1 MRQQCVRFFRTPR
14 GKTAE
19 GLYGKTHTERT
30 PMTCVSLLD
39 CVLTPLQLGFM
50 QRGLMAAILIAIVC
64 AVIGAF
70 VVLQELAFIG
80 DALAHA
86 SFPGVVI
93 AYMLK
98 LNLELGGAVVGILT
112 ALGIGAITR
121 RSAISQD
128 SAIGVLFAGTFA
140 LGIVLLS
147 TVKSYTK
154 DLFGLLLGDVL
165 AIQPG
170 DLIVIAVSGAIML
183 AIVCALY
190 KELTLLTFDPIQAE
204 VIGLPVGLLHE
215 LLLALMAVTI
225 VIAIQTVGIV
235 LVVAM
240 LVTPAATATLLVR
253 RFPLVM
259 LVGALQGIVGVIA
272 GLYLSFYLN
281 IASGATI
288 VLVLTSMF
296 VLVLL
301 AKPRPG
307 RGRRAAPRNV

>member
-1 MRQQCVRFFRTPR
+1 MVC
-14 GKTAE
+14 
-19 GLYGKTHTERT
+19 H
-30 PMTCVSLLD
+30 SLWHCLT
-39 CVLTPLQLGFM
+39 TPLEFGFM
-50 QRGLMAAILIAIVC
+50 QRGLAAAVLIAIVC

-93 AYMLK
+93 AFMLK
-98 LNLELGGAVVGILT
+98 LNLALGGAVVGILT
-112 ALGIGAITR
+112 ALGIGLITR
-121 RSAISQD
+121 RGRVSQD
-128 SAIGVLFAGTFA
+128 TAIGVLFAGTFA
-140 LGIVLLS
+140 LGMVLLS
-147 TVKSYTK
+147 TIKNYTK

-165 AIQPG
+165 AIGAG
-170 DLIVIAVSGAIML
+170 DLLMIAGMGALVL
-183 AIVCALY
+183 AIVLALY
-190 KELTLLTFDPIQAE
+190 KELVLLTFDPIQAE
-204 VIGLPVGLLHE
+204 VIGLPVNLLHE

-259 LVGALQGIVGVIA
+259 LLGAIQGVVGAVA

-288 VLVLTSMF
+288 VLVLTGVF
-296 VLVLL
+296 ALALLL
-301 AKPRPG
+301 APWL
-307 RGRRAAPRNV
+307 RRARPHPTLQAAR

>member
-1 MRQQCVRFFRTPR
+1 
-14 GKTAE
+14 
-19 GLYGKTHTERT
+19 
-30 PMTCVSLLD
+30 MTCDSLWA
-39 CVLTPLQLGFM
+39 CITAPLAFGFM
-50 QRGLMAAILIAIVC
+50 QRGLAAAVLIAIVC

-93 AYMLK
+93 AFMLK
-98 LNLELGGAVVGILT
+98 FNLELGGAIVGILT
-112 ALGIGAITR
+112 ALGIGVITR
-121 RSAISQD
+121 RGKLSQD
-128 SAIGVLFAGTFA
+128 TAIGVLFAGTFA
-140 LGIVLLS
+140 LGVALLS
-147 TVKSYTK
+147 TVKNYTK

-165 AIQPG
+165 AIQNG
-170 DLIVIAVSGAIML
+170 NLVVIAVMGAVML
-183 AIVCALY
+183 LIVFALY
-190 KELTLLTFDPIQAE
+190 KELVLLTFDPIQAE

-240 LVTPAATATLLVR
+240 LITPAATATLLVR

-259 LVGALQGIVGVIA
+259 LLGALQGIVGAVA

-288 VLVLTSMF
+288 VLVLTGMF
-296 VLVLL
+296 VLALVI
-301 AKPRPG
+301 
-307 RGRRAAPRNV
+307 APRHSRQRHRPAPGTAA

>member
-1 MRQQCVRFFRTPR
+1 MLCNSLWDCL
-14 GKTAE
+14 AA
-19 GLYGKTHTERT
+19 
-30 PMTCVSLLD
+30 PMAF
-39 CVLTPLQLGFM
+39 GFM
-50 QRGLMAAILIAIVC
+50 QRGLLAAALIGTVC

-70 VVLQELAFIG
+70 VVMQELAFIG

-86 SFPGVVI
+86 SFPGIVL
-93 AYMLK
+93 AFL
-98 LNLELGGAVVGILT
+98 LNLNLALGGAIVGILT
-112 ALGIGAITR
+112 ALGIGVITR
-121 RSAISQD
+121 RARLSQD
-128 SAIGVLFAGTFA
+128 TAIGVLFAGTFA
-140 LGIVLLS
+140 LGVALLS
-147 TVKSYTK
+147 TVKNYTQ

-165 AIQPG
+165 AIGWG
-170 DLIVIAVSGAIML
+170 DLLVIGVMAVLML
-183 AIVCALY
+183 AIVFALY
-190 KELTLLTFDPIQAE
+190 KELVLLTFDPIQAE

-225 VIAIQTVGIV
+225 VISIQTVGIV

-259 LVGALQGIVGVIA
+259 LVGAVQGIVGAVA

-296 VLVLL
+296 VLALICS
-301 AKPRPG
+301 PR
-307 RGRRAAPRNV
+307 RSRMRRPRTIAA

>member
-1 MRQQCVRFFRTPR
+1 MGCETLWNCL
-14 GKTAE
+14 AA
-19 GLYGKTHTERT
+19 
-30 PMTCVSLLD
+30 
-39 CVLTPLQLGFM
+39 PLSFGFM
-50 QRGLMAAILIAIVC
+50 QRGLAAAVMIAIVC

-70 VVLQELAFIG
+70 VVMQELAFIG

-93 AYMLK
+93 AFLLK
-98 LNLELGGAVVGILT
+98 FPLELGGAIVGIVT
-112 ALGIGAITR
+112 ALGIGVITR
-121 RSAISQD
+121 RAKISQD
-128 SAIGVLFAGTFA
+128 TAIGVLFAGTFA
-140 LGIVLLS
+140 LGVALLS
-147 TVKSYTK
+147 TVKNYTK

-165 AIQPG
+165 AIQAA
-170 DLIVIAVSGAIML
+170 DLVVIAIMGALML
-183 AIVCALY
+183 AIVFAIY
-190 KELTLLTFDPIQAE
+190 KELVLVTFDPVQAE
-204 VIGLPVGLLHE
+204 VIGLPVGWLNE

-225 VIAIQTVGIV
+225 VISIQTVGIV

-259 LVGALQGIVGVIA
+259 LVGAIQGVLGVVA

-296 VLVLL
+296 FLALVL
-301 AKPRPG
+301 APRSA
-307 RGRRAAPRNV
+307 RLRRALARGVA

>member
-1 MRQQCVRFFRTPR
+1 
-14 GKTAE
+14 
-19 GLYGKTHTERT
+19 
-30 PMTCVSLLD
+30 MTCGTLWD
-39 CVLTPLQLGFM
+39 CLAAPMAFGFM
-50 QRGLMAAILIAIVC
+50 QRGLLAAALIGVVC

-70 VVLQELAFIG
+70 VVMQELAFIG

-93 AYMLK
+93 AFLLK
-98 LNLELGGAVVGILT
+98 LNLALGGAIVGILT
-112 ALGIGAITR
+112 ALGIGLITR
-121 RSAISQD
+121 RARLSQD
-128 SAIGVLFAGTFA
+128 TAIGVLFAGTFA
-140 LGIVLLS
+140 LGVALLS
-147 TVKSYTK
+147 TVKNYTK

-165 AIQPG
+165 AIG
-170 DLIVIAVSGAIML
+170 WSDLLVIGVMAALML
-183 AIVCALY
+183 AIVFVLY
-190 KELTLLTFDPIQAE
+190 KELVLLTFDPIQAE

-225 VIAIQTVGIV
+225 VISIQTVGIV

-259 LVGALQGIVGVIA
+259 LVGAIQGIVGAVA

-296 VLVLL
+296 VLALVLS
-301 AKPRPG
+301 PRPG
-307 RGRRAAPRNV
+307 SLRRLMARSA

>member
-1 MRQQCVRFFRTPR
+1 
-14 GKTAE
+14 
-19 GLYGKTHTERT
+19 
-30 PMTCVSLLD
+30 MTCDTLWNCLVA
-39 CVLTPLQLGFM
+39 PLSFGFM
-50 QRGLMAAILIAIVC
+50 QRGLAAAALIAVVC

-93 AYMLK
+93 AFLLK
-98 LNLELGGAVVGILT
+98 LNLALGGAAVGILT
-112 ALGIGAITR
+112 ALGIGVITR
-121 RSAISQD
+121 RSKVSQD
-128 SAIGVLFAGTFA
+128 TAIGVLFAGTFA
-140 LGIVLLS
+140 LGVVLLS
-147 TVKSYTK
+147 TVKNYTK

-165 AIQPG
+165 AIQG
-170 DLIVIAVSGAIML
+170 SDLLVIAAMGALVL
-183 AIVCALY
+183 AVVFALY
-190 KELTLLTFDPIQAE
+190 KELVLLTFDRVQAE

-215 LLLALMAVTI
+215 LLLALMAITI

-259 LVGALQGIVGVIA
+259 LVGAAQGLIGALA

-281 IASGATI
+281 VASGATI

-296 VLVLL
+296 VLALIVS
-301 AKPRPG
+301 PRPG
-307 RGRRAAPRNV
+307 SLRRRFGRPARLDSASR

>member
-1 MRQQCVRFFRTPR
+1 
-14 GKTAE
+14 
-19 GLYGKTHTERT
+19 
-30 PMTCVSLLD
+30 MTCDNLWD
-39 CVLTPLQLGFM
+39 CLATPLSFGFM
-50 QRGLMAAILIAIVC
+50 QRGLAAAVMIAIVC

-70 VVLQELAFIG
+70 VVMQELAFIG

-93 AYMLK
+93 AFLFK
-98 LNLELGGAVVGILT
+98 LPLELGGAIVGILT
-112 ALGIGAITR
+112 ALGIGVLTR
-121 RSAISQD
+121 RGKLSQD
-128 SAIGVLFAGTFA
+128 TAIGVLFAGTFA
-140 LGIVLLS
+140 LGIALLS
-147 TVKSYTK
+147 TVKNYTK

-165 AIQPG
+165 AIQAR
-170 DLIVIAVSGAIML
+170 DLLVIAVMGALTLVIVF
-183 AIVCALY
+183 AIY
-190 KELTLLTFDPIQAE
+190 KELVLVTFDPVQAE
-204 VIGLPVGLLHE
+204 VIGLPVGWLHE

-240 LVTPAATATLLVR
+240 LVTPAATATLLVQ

-259 LVGALQGIVGVIA
+259 LVGAIQGVLGVVA

-296 VLVLL
+296 FLALVFAPVRNRLRHKL
-301 AKPRPG
+301 A
-307 RGRRAAPRNV
+307 RAAT

>member
-1 MRQQCVRFFRTPR
+1 
-14 GKTAE
+14 
-19 GLYGKTHTERT
+19 
-30 PMTCVSLLD
+30 MTCDSLWNCLAA
-39 CVLTPLQLGFM
+39 PLAFGFM
-50 QRGLMAAILIAIVC
+50 QRGLLATLLIGIVC

-70 VVLQELAFIG
+70 VVMQELAFIG

-93 AYMLK
+93 AFLLK
-98 LNLELGGAVVGILT
+98 FPLELGGAVVGILT
-112 ALGIGAITR
+112 ALGIGVLTR
-121 RSAISQD
+121 RGKLSQD
-128 SAIGVLFAGTFA
+128 TAVGVLFAGTFA
-140 LGIVLLS
+140 LGVALLS
-147 TVKSYTK
+147 TVKNYTK

-165 AIQPG
+165 AIQTS
-170 DLIVIAVSGAIML
+170 DLIVIAVMGAAML
-183 AIVCALY
+183 AIVFALY
-190 KELTLLTFDPIQAE
+190 KELVLLTFDPVQAE
-204 VIGLPVGLLHE
+204 VIGLPVGWLHE

-225 VIAIQTVGIV
+225 VISIQTVGIV

-259 LVGALQGIVGVIA
+259 LIGAIQGVLGAIA

-296 VLVLL
+296 FLALVLAPL
-301 AKPRPG
+301 C
-307 RGRRAAPRNV
+307 RGVVVPLTR

>member
-1 MRQQCVRFFRTPR
+1 MACET
-14 GKTAE
+14 
-19 GLYGKTHTERT
+19 LW
-30 PMTCVSLLD
+30 D
-39 CVLTPLQLGFM
+39 CLVAPLSFGFM
-50 QRGLMAAILIAIVC
+50 QRGLAAALMIAIVC

-70 VVLQELAFIG
+70 VVMQELAFIG

-93 AYMLK
+93 AFLLK
-98 LNLELGGAVVGILT
+98 FPLELGGAVVGILT

-121 RSAISQD
+121 RSKISQD
-128 SAIGVLFAGTFA
+128 TAIGVLFAGTFA
-140 LGIVLLS
+140 LGIALLS
-147 TVKSYTK
+147 TVKNYTK

-165 AIQPG
+165 AIGAG
-170 DLIVIAVSGAIML
+170 DLLVIAIMGAAML
-183 AIVCALY
+183 AIVFALY
-190 KELTLLTFDPIQAE
+190 KELVLVTFDPLQAE
-204 VIGLPVGLLHE
+204 VIGLPVGWLNE

-225 VIAIQTVGIV
+225 VISIQTVGIV

-259 LVGALQGIVGVIA
+259 LVGALQGVLGVVA

-288 VLVLTSMF
+288 VLVLTGMF
-296 VLVLL
+296 FL
-301 AKPRPG
+301 ALMLRPL
-307 RGRRAAPRNV
+307 RNRASATRRATT

>member
-1 MRQQCVRFFRTPR
+1 MACET
-14 GKTAE
+14 
-19 GLYGKTHTERT
+19 LW
-30 PMTCVSLLD
+30 D
-39 CVLTPLQLGFM
+39 CIAVPLSFGFM
-50 QRGLMAAILIAIVC
+50 QRGLAAAVMIAIVC

-70 VVLQELAFIG
+70 VVMQELAFIG

-93 AYMLK
+93 AFLLK
-98 LNLELGGAVVGILT
+98 FPLELGGAVVGILT

-121 RSAISQD
+121 RSKISQD
-128 SAIGVLFAGTFA
+128 TAIGVLFAGTFA
-140 LGIVLLS
+140 LGIALLS
-147 TVKSYTK
+147 TVKNYTK

-165 AIQPG
+165 AIG
-170 DLIVIAVSGAIML
+170 AVDLIVIAIMGAAML
-183 AIVCALY
+183 AIVFAIY
-190 KELTLLTFDPIQAE
+190 KELVLVTFDPLQAQ
-204 VIGLPVGLLHE
+204 VIGLPVGWLNE

-225 VIAIQTVGIV
+225 VISIQTVGIV

-259 LVGALQGIVGVIA
+259 LVGAIQGVLGVIV

-288 VLVLTSMF
+288 VLVLTGMF
-296 VLVLL
+296 FLALVL
-301 AKPRPG
+301 RP
-307 RGRRAAPRNV
+307 RRARSRRALEHAAA

>member
-1 MRQQCVRFFRTPR
+1 MSCQSLWSCL
-14 GKTAE
+14 TA
-19 GLYGKTHTERT
+19 
-30 PMTCVSLLD
+30 
-39 CVLTPLQLGFM
+39 PLSFGFM
-50 QRGLMAAILIAIVC
+50 QRGLIAAALIAVVC

-93 AYMLK
+93 AFMLK
-98 LNLELGGAVVGILT
+98 LNLALGGAAVGILT
-112 ALGIGAITR
+112 ALGIGVITR
-121 RSAISQD
+121 RGKISQD
-128 SAIGVLFAGTFA
+128 TAIGVLFAGTFA
-140 LGIVLLS
+140 LGVALLS
-147 TVKSYTK
+147 TVKNYTK

-165 AIQPG
+165 AIQWS
-170 DLIVIAVSGAIML
+170 DLLVIGVMGALMLGIVV
-183 AIVCALY
+183 ALY
-190 KELTLLTFDPIQAE
+190 KELVLLTFDPVQAE
-204 VIGLPVGLLHE
+204 VIGLPVNLLHE

-225 VIAIQTVGIV
+225 VISIQTVGIV

-259 LVGALQGIVGVIA
+259 LVGAIQGVVGTVA

-296 VLVLL
+296 VLALIFS
-301 AKPRPG
+301 PRQG
-307 RGRRAAPRNV
+307 RLRFGRAAAGHAP

>member
-1 MRQQCVRFFRTPR
+1 
-14 GKTAE
+14 
-19 GLYGKTHTERT
+19 
-30 PMTCVSLLD
+30 
-39 CVLTPLQLGFM
+39 M
-50 QRGLMAAILIAIVC
+50 QRGLAAAVLIAIVC

-93 AYMLK
+93 AFLLK
-98 LNLELGGAVVGILT
+98 FPLELGGALVGILT
-112 ALGIGAITR
+112 ALGIGVITR
-121 RSAISQD
+121 RARLSQD
-128 SAIGVLFAGTFA
+128 TAIGVLFAGTFA

-147 TVKSYTK
+147 TVKNYTK

-165 AIQPG
+165 AIQAS
-170 DLIVIAVSGAIML
+170 DLVVIAVMGVLML
-183 AIVCALY
+183 GIIAALY
-190 KELTLLTFDPIQAE
+190 KELVLLTFDPIQAE
-204 VIGLPVGLLHE
+204 VIGLPVNLLRE
-215 LLLALMAVTI
+215 LLLGLMAVTI
-225 VIAIQTVGIV
+225 VISIQTVGIV

-259 LVGALQGIVGVIA
+259 LLGAVLGIVGAVV

-288 VLVLTSMF
+288 VLVLTSLF
-296 VLVLL
+296 ALALVFS
-301 AKPRPG
+301 PRLG
-307 RGRRAAPRNV
+307 SLWRRQDRQQALETVQRL

>member
-1 MRQQCVRFFRTPR
+1 
-14 GKTAE
+14 
-19 GLYGKTHTERT
+19 
-30 PMTCVSLLD
+30 MTCDSLWNCLAA
-39 CVLTPLQLGFM
+39 PLSFSFM
-50 QRGLMAAILIAIVC
+50 QRGLLAAALIAVVC

-93 AYMLK
+93 AFLLK
-98 LNLELGGAVVGILT
+98 FPLELGGAIVGILT
-112 ALGIGAITR
+112 ALGIGVITR
-121 RSAISQD
+121 RSMISQD
-128 SAIGVLFAGTFA
+128 TAIGVLFAGTFA
-140 LGIVLLS
+140 LGVALLS
-147 TVKSYTK
+147 TVKNYTK

-165 AIQPG
+165 AIRAS
-170 DLIVIAVSGAIML
+170 DLVVIAVMGVLML
-183 AIVCALY
+183 GIVFALY
-190 KELTLLTFDPIQAE
+190 KELVLLTFDPVQAE
-204 VIGLPVGLLHE
+204 VIGLPVNLLRE
-215 LLLALMAVTI
+215 LLLGLMAVTI
-225 VIAIQTVGIV
+225 VISIQTIGIV

-259 LVGALQGIVGVIA
+259 LVGAVQGIVGAVT

-296 VLVLL
+296 VLALIIS
-301 AKPRPG
+301 PRPG
-307 RGRRAAPRNV
+307 SLRGRLRQPSALDSRSP

>member
-1 MRQQCVRFFRTPR
+1 
-14 GKTAE
+14 
-19 GLYGKTHTERT
+19 
-30 PMTCVSLLD
+30 MTCDTLWTCLA
-39 CVLTPLQLGFM
+39 TPLSFGFM
-50 QRGLMAAILIAIVC
+50 QRGLLAAIMIAIVC

-93 AYMLK
+93 AFLLK
-98 LNLELGGAVVGILT
+98 FPLELGGAVVGILT
-112 ALGIGAITR
+112 ALGIGVITR
-121 RSAISQD
+121 RSKISQD
-128 SAIGVLFAGTFA
+128 TAIGVLFAGTFA
-140 LGIVLLS
+140 LGVTLLS
-147 TVKSYTK
+147 TVKNYTK

-165 AIQPG
+165 AIQPS
-170 DLIVIAVSGAIML
+170 DLMIIAGMGALMLVIVF
-183 AIVCALY
+183 ALY
-190 KELTLLTFDPIQAE
+190 KELVLVTFDPVQAE
-204 VIGLPVGLLHE
+204 VIGLPVGWLHE

-225 VIAIQTVGIV
+225 VISIQTVGIV

-259 LVGALQGIVGVIA
+259 LVGAVQGVIGTIA

-296 VLVLL
+296 VLALFFSPMRSV
-301 AKPRPG
+301 
-307 RGRRAAPRNV
+307 RRHHATS

>member
-1 MRQQCVRFFRTPR
+1 
-14 GKTAE
+14 
-19 GLYGKTHTERT
+19 
-30 PMTCVSLLD
+30 MTCDTFWSCLA
-39 CVLTPLQLGFM
+39 TPLSFGFM
-50 QRGLMAAILIAIVC
+50 QRGLAAAVMIAIVC

-70 VVLQELAFIG
+70 VVMQELAFIG

-93 AYMLK
+93 AFLLK
-98 LNLELGGAVVGILT
+98 FPLELGGAIVGILT
-112 ALGIGAITR
+112 ALGIGVLTR
-121 RSAISQD
+121 RGKLSQD
-128 SAIGVLFAGTFA
+128 TAIGVLFAGTFA
-140 LGIVLLS
+140 LGIALLS
-147 TVKSYTK
+147 TVKNYTK

-165 AIQPG
+165 AIQAS
-170 DLIVIAVSGAIML
+170 DLIVIAVMGVLML
-183 AIVCALY
+183 AIVFAIY
-190 KELTLLTFDPIQAE
+190 KELVLVTFDPVQAE
-204 VIGLPVGLLHE
+204 VIGLPVGWLHE

-225 VIAIQTVGIV
+225 VISIQTVGIV

-259 LVGALQGIVGVIA
+259 LVGAIQGVLGVVA

-296 VLVLL
+296 FLALVFAPLRSGL
-301 AKPRPG
+301 
-307 RGRRAAPRNV
+307 RRRLVRSVA

>member
-1 MRQQCVRFFRTPR
+1 
-14 GKTAE
+14 
-19 GLYGKTHTERT
+19 
-30 PMTCVSLLD
+30 MTCDTLWNCLAA
-39 CVLTPLQLGFM
+39 PLQFGFM
-50 QRGLMAAILIAIVC
+50 QRGLAAAVLIAIVC

-93 AYMLK
+93 AFLLQ
-98 LNLELGGAVVGILT
+98 LNLALGGAIVGVLT
-112 ALGIGAITR
+112 ALGIGVITR
-121 RSAISQD
+121 RGKLSQD
-128 SAIGVLFAGTFA
+128 TAIGVLFAGTFA
-140 LGIVLLS
+140 LGIALLS
-147 TVKSYTK
+147 TVKNYTK

-165 AIQPG
+165 AIQSG
-170 DLIVIAVSGAIML
+170 DLIVIAGMGALML
-183 AIVCALY
+183 LIVAALY
-190 KELTLLTFDPIQAE
+190 KELVLLSFDPIQAE

-215 LLLALMAVTI
+215 LLLALMAITI
-225 VIAIQTVGIV
+225 VISIQTVGIV

-259 LVGALQGIVGVIA
+259 LFGAVQGVAGAVA

-288 VLVLTSMF
+288 VLVLTCMF
-296 VLVLL
+296 GLALVFAPLRQRL
-301 AKPRPG
+301 RP
-307 RGRRAAPRNV
+307 

>member
-1 MRQQCVRFFRTPR
+1 
-14 GKTAE
+14 
-19 GLYGKTHTERT
+19 
-30 PMTCVSLLD
+30 MTCDTLAG
-39 CVLTPLQLGFM
+39 CIAAPLQFGFI
-50 QRGLMAAILIAIVC
+50 QRGLAAAILIAIIC

-93 AYMLK
+93 AYLFK
-98 LNLELGGAVVGILT
+98 FNLELGGAIVGILT

-121 RSAISQD
+121 RSTISQD
-128 SAIGVLFAGTFA
+128 TAIGVLFAGTFA

-165 AIQPG
+165 AIQPS
-170 DLIVIAVSGAIML
+170 DLLVIAALGAIML
-183 AIVCALY
+183 LIVLALY

-204 VIGLPVGLLHE
+204 VIGLPVGLLRE

-225 VIAIQTVGIV
+225 VISIQTVGIV

-240 LVTPAATATLLVR
+240 LVTPAATATLLVQ

-259 LVGALQGIVGVIA
+259 LVGAIQGAIGVIA
-272 GLYLSFYLN
+272 GIYLSFYLN

-296 VLVLL
+296 LL
-301 AKPRPG
+301 ALLLAPLRS
-307 RGRRAAPRNV
+307 RAGAA

>member
-1 MRQQCVRFFRTPR
+1 
-14 GKTAE
+14 
-19 GLYGKTHTERT
+19 
-30 PMTCVSLLD
+30 MTCDTLAG
-39 CVLTPLQLGFM
+39 CIAAPLQFGFI
-50 QRGLMAAILIAIVC
+50 QRGLAAAILIAIIC

-93 AYMLK
+93 AYLFK
-98 LNLELGGAVVGILT
+98 FNLELGGAIVGILT

-121 RSAISQD
+121 RSTISQD
-128 SAIGVLFAGTFA
+128 TAIGVLFAGTFA

-165 AIQPG
+165 AIQPS
-170 DLIVIAVSGAIML
+170 DLLVIATLGAIML
-183 AIVCALY
+183 LIVFALY

-225 VIAIQTVGIV
+225 VISIQTVGIV

-259 LVGALQGIVGVIA
+259 LVGALQGVLGVIA
-272 GLYLSFYLN
+272 GIYLSFYLN

-296 VLVLL
+296 LL
-301 AKPRPG
+301 ALLLTPL
-307 RGRRAAPRNV
+307 RGRFPQARA

>member
-1 MRQQCVRFFRTPR
+1 MSCETLWNCLV
-14 GKTAE
+14 A
-19 GLYGKTHTERT
+19 
-30 PMTCVSLLD
+30 
-39 CVLTPLQLGFM
+39 PLSFGFM
-50 QRGLMAAILIAIVC
+50 QRGLAAALMIAIVC

-70 VVLQELAFIG
+70 VVMQELAFIG

-93 AYMLK
+93 AFLLK
-98 LNLELGGAVVGILT
+98 FPLELGGAVVGILT

-121 RSAISQD
+121 RSKISQD
-128 SAIGVLFAGTFA
+128 TAIGVLFAGTFA
-140 LGIVLLS
+140 LGIALLS
-147 TVKSYTK
+147 TVKNYTK

-165 AIQPG
+165 AIGAG
-170 DLIVIAVSGAIML
+170 DLLVIAIMGAAML
-183 AIVCALY
+183 AIVFALY
-190 KELTLLTFDPIQAE
+190 KELVLVTFDPLQAE
-204 VIGLPVGLLHE
+204 VIGLPVGWLNE

-225 VIAIQTVGIV
+225 VISIQTVGIV

-259 LVGALQGIVGVIA
+259 LVGALQGVLGVVA

-288 VLVLTSMF
+288 VLVLTGMF
-296 VLVLL
+296 FL
-301 AKPRPG
+301 ALMLRPL
-307 RGRRAAPRNV
+307 RNRASATRRATT